1 MRKQKLPEFEDL
13 IERLYQSV
21 VLRHPNSPSGEQL
34 MEKLRIG
41 WSGNH
46 KGLYETVKQLEIN
59 EHKANILTRKVDIR
73 HVEFQCGVDILGFPV
88 YVQHITKFENLTKD
102 PKRYKKKGSDFSQT
116 LTSCKQ
122 VDFKEGNRL
131 RNVTLFK

>member
-1 MRKQKLPEFEDL
+1 MRNKKLPEFEDL

-21 VLRHPNSPSGEQL
+21 ILRHPNSPSGEKL

-41 WSGNH
+41 WSGKH
-46 KGLYETVKQLEIN
+46 KELYQTVKQLEIN
-59 EHKANILTRKVDIR
+59 EHKANVLTKKVDIR
-73 HVEFQCGVDILGFPV
+73 QVEFQVGVDILGFPTFT
-88 YVQHITKFENLTKD
+88 QHITKFENLTKD
-102 PKRYKKKGSDFSQT
+102 PKRYKKKGSDFSQS

-131 RNVTLFK
+131 KNVTIFK